1 MTEKKE
7 KQKMDIEEIGKEET
21 PDLETES
28 ANVTAKET
36 ADFKERIEKAEQAVV
51 EMKEK
56 KEETE
61 AKLETALS
69 QYIRLQAD
77 FDNFRR
83 RTRENEEKMTD
94 TVQANT
100 LKAFLPVVDTFE
112 MAMEQIKKSNSGD
125 NFIQGVEMLVKQFVK
140 TLSDFGVTEIEAQ
153 GKPFDPYF
161 HEAVMQVVSE
171 DLPDDTV
178 AMVLKKGYMYKET
191 VLRPASVQVSHQP

>member
-83 RTRENEEKMTD
+83 RTGEGEEKMTD

-125 NFIQGVEMLVKQFVK
+125 SFIQGVEMLVKQFVK

>member
-1 MTEKKE
+1 
-7 KQKMDIEEIGKEET
+7 MDIEEIGKEET

-125 NFIQGVEMLVKQFVK
+125 SFIQGVEMLVKQFVK